1 MKLKDLVANSLPR
14 VRGRKKK
21 APVAVCAA
29 PSATE
34 AAAKGEIITSRV
46 SSDKG
51 EARLQPQS
59 CRNDSRD
66 DSFELQGITE
76 ASWRGNALYRGLE
89 AARAVKFNSK
99 LMSTSYTSSHGM
111 VTSHSAEGFSTQMM
125 MMSRSYD
132 SRMTVPDCSDSCPQ
146 MMSVCE
152 THLEPFSS
160 PQQYYHC
167 HYHQHSHHHYHHHH
181 LHPKPMT
188 PLAQNQQKL
197 HTESASAGCPTTC
210 KTPGEDK
217 PEQGFFRKSFASFR
231 SMRKHS
237 SKSNKDL
244 KHNGVDK
251 TVCSVCPYPEAT
263 AAPTEKKSTD
273 KRPAKPKRKS
283 LKGLS
288 KHKENK
294 EIGQSDKSWYSDNDT
309 HNVVSQVTRRND
321 PGVSVLATRERP
333 HDRERSVESCSS
345 RLYGSREGSC
355 VREVDFT
362 GFDSASLSGYESDLS
377 RGKIHRSRSRI
388 KTNPWLP
395 SPQPSMSGGGRS
407 EKFDLRE
414 STEDVVKLDEPNGR
428 FPRSASFEH
437 QRCATLSLHTSV
449 QKDSNENKV
458 TYRPRSVTP
467 SDTRLATNLT
477 PHGKTTSNIVKP
489 TWWSVNQVS
498 DESFSLK
505 KMPRPKVEVF
515 NDLNS
520 TASKSR
526 PSSTV
531 SPNSEFV
538 MLADNLEQL
547 ANNISFEYEEMLD
560 TTLESVSICQEDGQT
575 SIQELFTDEENVEVS
590 KSSLKSDGDL
600 HNAHSPDSGVGGLGS
615 TDGDENVVSNS
626 QRLQTDVSMDSLSHA
641 GSMRCFDNPTASD
654 SNLET
659 TVCSKAGYSRK
670 DKSSADMKCSRFLL
684 SGACDYNTQTA
695 SPKLKIPRDKLCMLD
710 TSSSATLTESDID
723 NTSYHEVSHNELQHS
738 KKKAITL
745 DGKQHNS
752 LSLRHE
758 PELNCTSKRATLMV
772 DERLDI
778 QFQPAHRQF
787 HGCGIIMGTGGA
799 LHDHSQQMGATGKQ
813 MLWKASDSPALF
825 TCRHPR
831 PCAFKTSNG
840 LPVARRMN
848 DIEKGS
854 GQGQQRRSWS
864 VEFDIPRNITITE
877 CVESPTENWQ
887 CVEGFSGGRNSE
899 AYAHSHIIPQ
909 KSAQES
915 SAMEPEICESSFL
928 QNEELVVNL
937 SAVVATGHCKHMRNN
952 SSDVV
957 SRMDCSSSKLTT
969 ESDSVCSEM
978 NDACV
983 QTDFDEDFSRW
994 EEAET
999 LESLE
1004 DKALDPAESTR
1015 LWLLTGNMHDS
1026 ADTGYSSLTRESQI
1040 FMDEDT
1046 LLLAGEVEE
1055 TAAAERLSFVES
1067 SDRVAITEMGSKDAD
1082 CHDKDPCKGTGFD
1095 DKYQSSEASRY
1106 AVLAGKEQLR
1116 QHPGRVSKTGY
1127 EKELLSDE
1135 HLQRSNFCCQQAT
1148 HTPRTIPQSTVHRM
1162 FSNIESQ
1169 FQEIFQKIYED
1180 KTKTNSETKRT
1191 SSDSS
1196 DSTLKSSNSDDL
1208 EDSAVSKN
1216 TLEYVKTKDSDTG
1229 ERKACRPPGVS
1240 KDKGFPNTASMSSV
1254 SKGFLINGAKLQAQ
1268 CTPHA
1273 PEATANKSVEFA
1285 KPNHELQ
1292 SQCCTR
1298 SPFLKAAVCSPNA
1311 SSLSPV
1317 PVSHERADYLEFLR
1331 DAPLDRL
1338 HLKRPLFLVP
1348 GVGPVDMSSSEQ
1360 LNLFADTGMPCKNS
1374 PVPCST
1380 VPFSSSPSS
1389 MSPSTAHCGKKVKYK
1404 KGEYQTTP
1412 DYARSKER
1420 VAKQHNPA
1428 SLRLT
1433 NNNSSLTQRQEQPMA
1448 PFKSKDYPVCN
1459 PSAPT
1464 CGGRP
1469 AINEILNLPQNRS
1482 INPAASAAKHQHPAP
1497 PLLLPSSTKTS
1508 LSDNKPTAPDDR
1520 RQKDAAIRNM
1530 TERVICL
1537 RREKDMVFQK
1547 IQEVRQDERLR
1558 HQHQLQMQK
1567 QLHTQRKEALLETLN
1582 DLKHKLEQ
1590 QSKLLKKKDDPR
1602 GPES

>member
-1 MKLKDLVANSLPR
+1 MANSLPR

-21 APVAVCAA
+21 APGAA
-29 PSATE
+29 SAAASTTE
-34 AAAKGEIITSRV
+34 AAAKSDIITSLV

-51 EARLQPQS
+51 DARLQPLS
-59 CRNDSRD
+59 CRNNSRD

-197 HTESASAGCPTTC
+197 YPESAGASCPTTC
-210 KTPGEDK
+210 KAPGEEK
-217 PEQGFFRKSFASFR
+217 QEQGFFRKSFASFR

-237 SKSNKDL
+237 SKSHKDL
-244 KHNGVDK
+244 KQNGVDK
-251 TVCSVCPYPEAT
+251 TVCSVCPYPEASS
-263 AAPTEKKSTD
+263 APTEKKSTD

-283 LKGLS
+283 LKGLA

-294 EIGQSDKSWYSDNDT
+294 EVGPSDKSWYSDNDT
-309 HNVVSQVTRRND
+309 HNVVSQATRRND
-321 PGVSVLATRERP
+321 AGMVLATRERQ

-377 RGKIHRSRSRI
+377 RGKVHRSRSRI

-414 STEDVVKLDEPNGR
+414 STEDVVKLDESNGR

-437 QRCATLSLHTSV
+437 QRCATLSMQTSV
-449 QKDSNENKV
+449 QKGSNENKV
-458 TYRPRSVTP
+458 THRPRSVTP
-467 SDTRLATNLT
+467 SDIRLAVNLT
-477 PHGKTTSNIVKP
+477 PHGKTASNIVKP

-515 NDLNS
+515 NDLNI

-575 SIQELFTDEENVEVS
+575 SIQELFTDEENVEIS

-654 SNLET
+654 SNLEL
-659 TVCSKAGYSRK
+659 TVCSKAGYLRK
-670 DKSSADMKCSRFLL
+670 EKTSADMKCSSFLL

-695 SPKLKIPRDKLCMLD
+695 SPKLKISRNKLCTLD
-710 TSSSATLTESDID
+710 TSSSAALIESDVD
-723 NTSYHEVSHNELQHS
+723 NTSYHEASHNELQY
-738 KKKAITL
+738 KKKNAIRL
-745 DGKQHNS
+745 DGKQQNS
-752 LSLRHE
+752 LSFRHE
-758 PELNCTSKRATLMV
+758 PELNCTPKRATLMV

-799 LHDHSQQMGATGKQ
+799 LHDHSQQIGATGKQ
-813 MLWKASDSPALF
+813 MLWKSSDSPALF

-854 GQGQQRRSWS
+854 SQGQQRRSWS

-887 CVEGFSGGRNSE
+887 CVEGFSGGRTTE
-899 AYAHSHIIPQ
+899 AFAHSHIIPH
-909 KSAQES
+909 K
-915 SAMEPEICESSFL
+915 SAMESSVMEPDTCESSFL

-937 SAVVATGHCKHMRNN
+937 SSVVATGHCTHTRNN
-952 SSDVV
+952 SSEVI
-957 SRMDCSSSKLTT
+957 SRMDCSSSKFTT

-1004 DKALDPAESTR
+1004 GKALDPAESTR
-1015 LWLLTGNMHDS
+1015 LWLLTGNMQDS

-1067 SDRVAITEMGSKDAD
+1067 SDRVVIIEAGSKDAD
-1082 CHDKDPCKGTGFD
+1082 CHDNDPRKSTGFD
-1095 DKYQSSEASRY
+1095 NKYQPPEATKY
-1106 AVLAGKEQLR
+1106 AVLAGKDQLR
-1116 QHPGRVSKTGY
+1116 QHPGRVSKAGY

-1135 HLQRSNFCCQQAT
+1135 LLSRPNFCCPQAT

-1169 FQEIFQKIYED
+1169 FQEIFQKIYEE
-1180 KTKTNSETKRT
+1180 KSNTNSATKRT

-1196 DSTLKSSNSDDL
+1196 DSTLKSSNTDDL
-1208 EDSAVSKN
+1208 GDSAVSKN
-1216 TLEYVKTKDSDTG
+1216 TLGYVKVKDSEIS
-1229 ERKACRPPGVS
+1229 ERKACKPPYVS
-1240 KDKGFPNTASMSSV
+1240 KDIDFPNTAPVSSV
-1254 SKGFLINGAKLQAQ
+1254 SKGFHLNEAKLQAR
-1268 CTPHA
+1268 CAHHA

-1285 KPNHELQ
+1285 KPKHELEL
-1292 SQCCTR
+1292 QCCSR
-1298 SPFLKAAVCSPNA
+1298 SPFLKAPVCSPNA
-1311 SSLSPV
+1311 SSSSPV
-1317 PVSHERADYLEFLR
+1317 PVAHERADYLEFLR

-1380 VPFSSSPSS
+1380 VPFSLTPSS
-1389 MSPSTAHCGKKVKYK
+1389 LSPSTAHCGKKVKYK

-1412 DYARSKER
+1412 DYAWSKER

-1433 NNNSSLTQRQEQPMA
+1433 NNNPSLPQRQEQPMA
-1448 PFKSKDYPVCN
+1448 PFINKDYPVCN
-1459 PSAPT
+1459 PSAQT

-1469 AINEILNLPQNRS
+1469 AINETLNLPQIKS
-1482 INPAASAAKHQHPAP
+1482 INSATSAAKPQHPTSAS
-1497 PLLLPSSTKTS
+1497 LLPSPTKTP
-1508 LSDNKPTAPDDR
+1508 LSHTKPTAPDDR
-1520 RQKDAAIRNM
+1520 KEKDAAIRNM

-1558 HQHQLQMQK
+1558 HQHQLQLQK

-1582 DLKHKLEQ
+1582 DLKHKLEE